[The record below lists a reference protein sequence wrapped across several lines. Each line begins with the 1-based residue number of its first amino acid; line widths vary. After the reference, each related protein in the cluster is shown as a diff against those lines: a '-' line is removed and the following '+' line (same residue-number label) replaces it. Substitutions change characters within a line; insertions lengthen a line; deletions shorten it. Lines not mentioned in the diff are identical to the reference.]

1 MTSGAG
7 PSAKVRGDEWTLF
20 GRQEVDHVVADRGL
34 SEDEQ
39 GSRLTWLYH
48 SRVASLIF
56 MIWLLLIVILAA
68 LKREKTWTFEGWPT
82 MVLGFGSMIVVAF
95 AILDTVMATVLERKA
110 TPRR

>member
-1 MTSGAG
+1 
-7 PSAKVRGDEWTLF
+7 
-20 GRQEVDHVVADRGL
+20 
-34 SEDEQ
+34 
-39 GSRLTWLYH
+39 
-48 SRVASLIF
+48 